1 MKWLFGKIREICS
14 LVFGTR
20 LIAEGSGRTF
30 VKAPMWV
37 VVLAALSSI
46 RLALLTA
53 LLVAAF
59 GMRVRV
65 VKA

>member
-1 MKWLFGKIREICS
+1 MIRKIKEILS

-20 LIAEGSGRTF
+20 LIVEGSGRTF
-30 VKAPMWV
+30 VKAPMWLA
-37 VVLAALSSI
+37 VLAGLSSI

-53 LLVAAF
+53 LLVVAF
-59 GMRVRV
+59 GMRARV